1 MKIRSILIVALTC
14 VTCIANA
21 QVKIISNGNV
31 GVGTDNPTQKLDI
44 NGSLRGNQTAG
55 SVNIQTDIGYTRI
68 GATNSSFSHFYTD
81 LPYYYFNKGID
92 VNGKITSYTPLDLVL
107 CTSSNFQPRLTIT
120 NSLGNVG
127 IGKTPDAAF
136 MLDVAGEIA
145 ANGVKLTSDIRLKE
159 NVRNMDQS
167 FNRIALLRPIQ
178 YNFKRNIA
186 RYAQGSGADS
196 TGISTKVKAAEDA
209 FVKQVRYGFSA
220 QDVIQVFPDLVVKD
234 ANGYLS
240 IDYLGL
246 IPVLVEAMQE
256 QQIRI
261 SELEKKIKEL
271 TDNKI
276 N

>member
-1 MKIRSILIVALTC
+1 MKTRLTFFVALICMTFMS
-14 VTCIANA
+14 NA

-31 GVGTDNPTQKLDI
+31 GVGTDNPVQKLDI
-44 NGSLRGNQTAG
+44 NGSLRGNQAAG

-92 VNGKITSYTPLDLVL
+92 VNGRITSYTPLDLVL
-107 CTSSNFQPRLTIT
+107 CTSSNFLPRLTIT
-120 NSLGNVG
+120 SSLGNVG

-136 MLDVAGEIA
+136 MLDVAGDIGA
-145 ANGVKLTSDIRLKE
+145 SAFRQTSDIRLKE
-159 NVRNMDQS
+159 NVKNLDPS
-167 FNRIALLRPIQ
+167 YNRIALLRPIQ
-178 YNFKRNIA
+178 YNYKRNTV
-186 RYAQGSGADS
+186 RYTQGSGADS
-196 TGISTKVKAAEDA
+196 TSISTKVKDAEDA

-220 QDVIQVFPDLVVKD
+220 QDVLQVYPDLVVKD

-246 IPVLVEAMQE
+246 IPVLVEAIQE

-271 TDNKI
+271 TGNKI